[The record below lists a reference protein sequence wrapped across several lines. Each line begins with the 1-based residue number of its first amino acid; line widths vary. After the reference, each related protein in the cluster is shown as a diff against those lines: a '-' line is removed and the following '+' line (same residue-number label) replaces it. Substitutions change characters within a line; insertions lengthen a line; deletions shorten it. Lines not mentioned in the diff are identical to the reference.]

1 MENANELTPLLTEIR
16 DIVKEQTEL
25 YREMATRS
33 VEFQERAMRQ
43 SEAHMKQA
51 RYMMIFVVVA
61 AGGLLC
67 MIFLPP
73 FVRML

>member
-33 VEFQERAMRQ
+33 VEYQDRAMRQ
-43 SEAHMKQA
+43 SEAHIKQA
-51 RYMMIFVVVA
+51 RS
-61 AGGLLC
+61 
-67 MIFLPP
+67 
-73 FVRML
+73 R